1 MPINPKTVKT
11 GSLVRVEEGS
21 YFSWEYQQ
29 YIKVSFTSIGV
40 VLAVFHYNE
49 NSYPFTILGYE
60 FLAEVFIDGHRFID
74 VPNFKL
80 YDVKDENI

>member
-1 MPINPKTVKT
+1 MPINPESVKI
-11 GSLVRVEEGS
+11 GSLVRVQEGS
-21 YFSWEYQQ
+21 YFSWEYQK
-29 YIKVSFTSIGV
+29 YSHVSFASIGV
-40 VLAVFHYNE
+40 VLQIFRYNE

-80 YDVKDENI
+80 YEVGDETI

>member
-1 MPINPKTVKT
+1 MPINPESVKI
-11 GSLVRVEEGS
+11 GSLVRVQEGS
-21 YFSWEYQQ
+21 YFSWEYQK
-29 YIKVSFTSIGV
+29 YSHVSFASIGV
-40 VLAVFHYNE
+40 VLQIFRYNE

-80 YDVKDENI
+80 YEVGDENL